1 MDFCWQVTAMQ
12 ALSGV
17 LRHDLGKARNGGD
30 GARSRVEIAAAMEA
44 SRMACA
50 MGMPAA

>member
-1 MDFCWQVTAMQ
+1 MTSERRGMEGTAPGLVT
-12 ALSGV
+12 
-17 LRHDLGKARNGGD
+17 
-30 GARSRVEIAAAMEA
+30 EIAAAMEA